1 MSGSA
6 DAGDDGEQSR
16 LQRIIQM
23 AKVAGASIV
32 VPMVQSYIRD
42 EVVSLVRNH
51 DPEELRE
58 YILVQYPLVEEE
70 VPENVETGL
79 RQLGPQFSAEIQ
91 NYVTPEN
98 VLSWLD
104 TPEEYIDADEEEYDR
119 IKRCGEIIRETPRGT
134 QWLEAQVLAV
144 WALCGLTDGGPPR

>member
-16 LQRIIQM
+16 LQRIVQM

-51 DPEELRE
+51 EPEELRE

-70 VPENVETGL
+70 VPEGVKNGL
-79 RQLGPQFSAEIQ
+79 RQLGPQFSQQIQ
-91 NYVTPEN
+91 SYVTPEN
-98 VLSWLD
+98 VLTWLD
-104 TPEEYIDADEEEYDR
+104 NPEEHIDADDEEYDR
-119 IKRCGEIIRETPRGT
+119 IKRCGEIIRGTPRGE
-134 QWLEAQVLAV
+134 QWLQAQVLAV
-144 WALCGLTDGGPPR
+144 WALCGLTDGGQPR